1 MHSLRTLSVGINQ
14 ELLTNFSGLLHRPD
28 DLIEDALFQEL
39 IKMALNFYLMLLL
52 PFVVLSNVTKDN
64 QLTVLVIKINVNALQ
79 QVKSVLLK
87 DTEPSAVST
96 LSLLLLRVT
105 MLDPLIKLVDF
116 IILIRV

>member
-1 MHSLRTLSVGINQ
+1 MHSLRALNVGLSQ
-14 ELLTNFSGLLHRPD
+14 ELLANFGGLLHWPD
-28 DLIEDALFQEL
+28 DLIEDTLFQEL

-52 PFVVLSNVTKDN
+52 PFVVLSNVTKYN

-87 DTEPSAVST
+87 GTELCVVST

-105 MLDPLIKLVDF
+105 MLDLLI
-116 IILIRV
+116 